1 MQFLH
6 DVLHFLQPYGS
17 HSYFVI
23 LAMLLACGFG
33 IPMPEDIILITGGI
47 LSSHDVTNYWGVV
60 AVGMVGVLGGDGTV
74 FMLGRRFGTRIRS
87 HAFFRKVLSDRRD
100 HQVRGIIQK
109 YGDKVVFMAR
119 FIPGLRTPI
128 FFTCGSYHLP
138 PWKFLLLD
146 GLAALIS
153 VPLWI
158 YVGHL
163 FGSNLE
169 ELEVKIR
176 QFQAGVYLILGL
188 IVLAFVGA
196 ALIKR
201 RALRNLPNNT
211 SV

>member
-47 LSSHDVTNYWGVV
+47 LSSHDITNYWGVV
-60 AVGMVGVLGGDGTV
+60 GVGMIGVIGGDGTV
-74 FMLGRRFGTRIRS
+74 FMLGRRYGVKIRE
-87 HAFFRKVLSDRRD
+87 HAFFRRLLGEKRD
-100 HQVRGIIQK
+100 HQVRGIIHK

-119 FIPGLRTPI
+119 FMPGLRTPI
-128 FFTCGSYHLP
+128 FFTCGSYHLSP
-138 PWKFLLLD
+138 VKFVALD
-146 GLAALIS
+146 GFAALIS

-158 YVGHL
+158 YVGYL
-163 FGSNLE
+163 FGRNMD

-176 QFQAGVYLILGL
+176 QFQFGIYIVLAVV
-188 IVLAFVGA
+188 VLAFVSA
-196 ALIKR
+196 TLFKK
-201 RALRNLPNNT
+201 RALKNLPT
-211 SV
+211 E